1 MKRKS
6 NQEIEECYFNQFQK
20 HYSLPPG
27 EINFS
32 DRPDVILSGERK
44 IGIEITN
51 FFLRS
56 GNLPESEQV
65 QAKLRKRIVSESQK
79 IYLSGSS
86 KKMEISLGFDM
97 DCPIGDRKEQLRLIK
112 DIVQLARQIE
122 GIREG
127 EVERSRYGHIREL
140 SFVYINFEEY
150 HDPKWQIVQTYSLP
164 MMATER
170 LKEII
175 ENKETEAINY
185 QKCDAYWLLC
195 VIDFIN
201 RAQDQ
206 QIDSAGIAGI
216 SLKIFEKVI
225 IYKTVF
231 GEVVEID
238 NH

>member
-1 MKRKS
+1 
-6 NQEIEECYFNQFQK
+6 
-20 HYSLPPG
+20 
-27 EINFS
+27 
-32 DRPDVILSGERK
+32 
-44 IGIEITN
+44 
-51 FFLRS
+51 
-56 GNLPESEQV
+56 
-65 QAKLRKRIVSESQK
+65 
-79 IYLSGSS
+79 
-86 KKMEISLGFDM
+86 
-97 DCPIGDRKEQLRLIK
+97 
-112 DIVQLARQIE
+112 
-122 GIREG
+122 
-127 EVERSRYGHIREL
+127 
-140 SFVYINFEEY
+140 
-150 HDPKWQIVQTYSLP
+150 
-164 MMATER
+164 MATER